1 MVAVDNAT
9 IAFEATAKGD
19 QQRDLRL
26 ACRERPHMVIDGKG
40 QLITL
45 TNGAS
50 PTTCHRRGGDDY
62 SFTALQTL
70 TIK

>member
-1 MVAVDNAT
+1 MAAADNAT
-9 IAFEATAKGD
+9 IAFEAAAKGG
-19 QQRDLRL
+19 QQRDLHL

-40 QLITL
+40 QLIAL

-50 PTTCHRRGGDDY
+50 PTTCHRGGGDDY

-70 TIK
+70 AIE